1 MSDVYRMPRHS
12 RLDFAHAS
20 LKKAIAMLEV
30 AANFA
35 DFDMRDNFRTLK

>member
-30 AANFA
+30 AA